1 MKPSMALEP
10 NREAIRATVARFR
23 VANPRIFG
31 SVLHGTD
38 NEGSDLDVLVDAL
51 PGTTYFDLSGLQIE
65 LENLL
70 GVSVDV
76 LTPGGLA
83 SEFRA
88 KVLAEAQPL

>member
-31 SVLHGTD
+31 LVLHGTD